1 MLQAY
6 AYAIHLLSGFVL
18 LGVFFGIYTKVITPF
33 DELALIKQGNIAAA
47 MSLAGAL
54 LGFSLTLWSS
64 ILHNDT
70 FYMFLAWGIGA
81 MIVQA
86 VCYVVMARS
95 LPEMERAIEG
105 NNVAVGALMGTA
117 SLSIGMINAAC
128 IS

>member
-18 LGVFFGIYTKVITPF
+18 AGVFFGIYTKITPF
-33 DELALIKQGNIAAA
+33 DEVALIKQGNIAAA
-47 MSLAGAL
+47 LSLAGAL

-70 FYMFLAWGIGA
+70 FFLFLVWGIGA

-86 VCYVVMARS
+86 LCYAVISRS
-95 LPEMERAIEG
+95 LPEMARAIEA
-105 NNVAVGALMGTA
+105 NNAAMGGLMGTA
-117 SLSIGMINAAC
+117 SLSIGIINAAC